1 MHIYFLFQITTLKT
15 VSVSCDFL
23 WTNNKSAIEKSARF
37 NKNWT
42 KHAGQ
47 AGIKEEGSMTS

>member
-15 VSVSCDFL
+15 VSVLCDFL